1 MFTLPL
7 FFYFKIKF
15 TLSVS
20 NYKICVR
27 NVSAIEHAPT
37 LREYGK
43 KIFYV
48 HCMVIKKIVLCGKT
62 GKL

>member
-1 MFTLPL
+1 M
-7 FFYFKIKF
+7 KF

-27 NVSAIEHAPT
+27 NVSAIEQAPT
-37 LREYGK
+37 LREYG
-43 KIFYV
+43 IFFYV
-48 HCMVIKKIVLCGKT
+48 HCSVVIKKIVLCGKT